1 MSSYLINLENILKTK
16 KIQWIQLKNLSHKK
30 MKNAFGAIFAALR
43 EALEKKH
50 DLWKL
55 SLHK

>member
-30 MKNAFGAIFAALR
+30 MKNAFGAIFSALR

-50 DLWKL
+50 DL
-55 SLHK
+55 